1 MHSHSHS
8 QRSLREVRLINNAW
22 ATNQK
27 VCNQSKRRW
36 NETALAKTS
45 HGVSEK
51 NVAAKLQNKWEQ
63 VKEREDGYICMA
75 AEEQGG
81 DIGTWWLAECLSGS

>member
-1 MHSHSHS
+1 MHSHS

-27 VCNQSKRRW
+27 VCNQSKRCW